1 MSAAYLLFLTVNS
14 IPAPPTMRASILS
27 AGLVPAVVMLLAG
40 ISTTVAQLAVHR
52 LGVEDYRND
61 GDAGRFQVLG
71 PRAANYGE
79 PSDYG
84 YYPPPYGEET
94 SSSATSTTKSGAC
107 EHTVI
112 LSAYAC
118 HELTYIQTLPLL
130 LDRLQALFPM

>member
-1 MSAAYLLFLTVNS
+1 MFLTVNS
-14 IPAPPTMRASILS
+14 IPAPLTMRVSILS
-27 AGLVPAVVMLLAG
+27 AGLVPTVVILLAG
-40 ISTTVAQLAVHR
+40 VSTTMAQLAVHR

-61 GDAGRFQVLG
+61 ADADHFQVLT

-94 SSSATSTTKSGAC
+94 SVVTSTTKSGAC
-107 EHTVI
+107 EYTLLLFACVYDLTV
-112 LSAYAC
+112 
-118 HELTYIQTLPLL
+118 IQTLPLL